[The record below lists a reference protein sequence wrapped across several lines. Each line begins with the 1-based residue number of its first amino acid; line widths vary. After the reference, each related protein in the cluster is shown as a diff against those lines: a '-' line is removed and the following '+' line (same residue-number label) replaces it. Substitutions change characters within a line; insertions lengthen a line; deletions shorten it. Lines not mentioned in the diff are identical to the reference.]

1 MDWSRVS
8 TCELL
13 FLSVFISCFEL
24 FLLQY
29 QDDVTNRACISQTL
43 LIYCVSLSLCVLHSG
58 GQSELSGSCTIGDAL
73 LLLSPSL
80 SDFWCHSDFSS
91 QTVIFPA
98 SVIHLMSFRTEC
110 VEAPPPSLSL
120 FDFSTQNVKIQ
131 LVFFLSILTAVNS
144 LRIKH
149 RGNLAFKKLH
159 LKM

>member
-8 TCELL
+8 TCEILWSFYQLPRVVYTAVSRWCYKQSLL
-13 FLSVFISCFEL
+13 LPDVDLLCISLSVSSI
-24 FLLQY
+24 
-29 QDDVTNRACISQTL
+29 VG
-43 LIYCVSLSLCVLHSG
+43 G

-110 VEAPPPSLSL
+110 LCGSPATIFVTLWFQHAKCQKK
-120 FDFSTQNVKIQ
+120 F
-131 LVFFLSILTAVNS
+131 FFLSILTAVNS

>member
-110 VEAPPPSLSL
+110 LCGSPATIFVTLWFQHAKCQNPTC
-120 FDFSTQNVKIQ
+120 FFSVHLDSCKQSQN
-131 LVFFLSILTAVNS
+131 
-144 LRIKH
+144 
-149 RGNLAFKKLH
+149 
-159 LKM
+159 